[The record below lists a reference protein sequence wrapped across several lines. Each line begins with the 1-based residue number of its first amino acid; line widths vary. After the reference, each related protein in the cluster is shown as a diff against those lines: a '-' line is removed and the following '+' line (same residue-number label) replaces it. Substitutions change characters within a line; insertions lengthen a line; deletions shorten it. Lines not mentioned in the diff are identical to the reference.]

1 MKVFV
6 GNRLQNRFRLAIHK
20 PIDIKMPGRVCIV
33 TGASRGIG
41 RGIALVLARDEG
53 NVVYATA
60 RSEASLQALAAE
72 VAAASATGAGGG
84 GVLVPVAVDHTDDDS
99 ARGLVERVLRERGV
113 VDLLVNNAYGGVSVL
128 AENFGSM

>member
-1 MKVFV
+1 M
-6 GNRLQNRFRLAIHK
+6 R
-20 PIDIKMPGRVCIV
+20 RVCIV

-72 VAAASATGAGGG
+72 VAASGAGG

-113 VDLLVNNAYGGVSVL
+113 VDLLVNNAYGAYRCSQRTSARCESHPCDRQDGRCIIRATHVQWQ
-128 AENFGSM
+128 

>member
-1 MKVFV
+1 M
-6 GNRLQNRFRLAIHK
+6 R
-20 PIDIKMPGRVCIV
+20 RVCIV

-72 VAAASATGAGGG
+72 VAASGAGG

>member
-1 MKVFV
+1 
-6 GNRLQNRFRLAIHK
+6 
-20 PIDIKMPGRVCIV
+20 MPGRVCIV

-41 RGIALVLARDEG
+41 RGIALVLARNEG

>member
-1 MKVFV
+1 M
-6 GNRLQNRFRLAIHK
+6 
-20 PIDIKMPGRVCIV
+20 
-33 TGASRGIG
+33 
-41 RGIALVLARDEG
+41 
-53 NVVYATA
+53 YATA

-72 VAAASATGAGGG
+72 VAASS